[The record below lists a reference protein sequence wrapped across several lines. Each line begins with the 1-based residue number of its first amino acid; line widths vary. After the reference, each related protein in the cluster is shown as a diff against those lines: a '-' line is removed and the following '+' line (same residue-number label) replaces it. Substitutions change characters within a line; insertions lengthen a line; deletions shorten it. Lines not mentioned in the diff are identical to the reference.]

1 MWIVSRNMFN
11 KFKSVVLFLKTLS
24 IKVVMTNF
32 EFKKF
37 WTLCIAF
44 SKNSFNFKI
53 LKFSKKWKML
63 FSNDRTFVFD
73 LKIAGKFFFFKCFL
87 WPNLG
92 TLYLALSENSFNFIN
107 QKFEKRWNCH
117 FLALKTYVFDL
128 KIAGEQFSQTLLM
141 TTFGLNSV
149 FLALPG
155 NSFDLATQ

>member
-1 MWIVSRNMFN
+1 MINFGTKQMWT
-11 KFKSVVLFLKTLS
+11 LFLDFSETDFGFITKTFA
-24 IKVVMTNF
+24 KKWRMT
-32 EFKKF
+32 
-37 WTLCIAF
+37 F
-44 SKNSFNFKI
+44 SKAQDICFWPQNS
-53 LKFSKKWKML
+53 WK
-63 FSNDRTFVFD
+63 N
-73 LKIAGKFFFFKCFL
+73 FFFKCFL

-149 FLALPG
+149 SLVLPG